1 MGVSL
6 VLLLHAWAHECMGFI
21 LAVVDCWEAAVTAI
35 TLPMRR
41 AVAKTNNARI
51 LYDADAAAYALNDWF
66 EPETLDRFGWLSG
79 SASGGRGA
87 VYFFSHAGKQYAL
100 RHYRRGGKAAAL
112 LGDRYLWTG
121 LENSR
126 AWREWMLLAK
136 LAELRLPAPRPF
148 AARVIRC
155 GVFYRA
161 DLITE
166 RIANASSLFA
176 RLTSGRLPDILWR
189 EIGRVIA
196 NFHALGVWHADLNAH
211 NVLLS
216 RDDAVS
222 LVDFDRARIQRN
234 SAGAREA
241 NLARLLR
248 SLRKLKRLH
257 PDLGFR
263 DSDFE
268 LVLDGYGSA
277 VPTVQ
282 SEILDGSVSVR
293 GIPQRA
299 RSSVR

>member
-6 VLLLHAWAHECMGFI
+6 VLLLYGWAHECMGFI

-41 AVAKTNNARI
+41 AVAKKNNARI

-66 EPETLDRFGWLSG
+66 EPETLARCGWLGG
-79 SASGGRGA
+79 SAPGRGGA
-87 VYFFSHAGKQYAL
+87 VYFFSYAGKEYAL

-136 LAELRLPAPRPF
+136 LAELGLPAPRPF
-148 AARVIRC
+148 AARVVRC

-161 DLITE
+161 DLVTE
-166 RIANASSLFA
+166 RIANASSLSA
-176 RLTSGRLPDILWR
+176 RLTSGRLPDMIWR

-196 NFHALGVWHADLNAH
+196 KFHALGVWHADLNAH

-216 RDDAVS
+216 RDGAAS

-268 LVLDGYGSA
+268 LVLEGYGSGA
-277 VPTVQ
+277 PAA
-282 SEILDGSVSVR
+282 ELAALDGGASLR
-293 GIPQRA
+293 RIPQRV
-299 RSSVR
+299 RSVR

>member
-6 VLLLHAWAHECMGFI
+6 LYGWAHEYMGFI

-51 LYDADAAAYALNDWF
+51 LYDADAADYALNDWF
-66 EPETLDRFGWLSG
+66 EPETLVRCGRLSG

-87 VYFFSHAGKQYAL
+87 VYFFSYAGKQYAL
-100 RHYRRGGKAAAL
+100 RHYRRGGKAAAV
-112 LGDRYLWTG
+112 LGDRYVWMG

-136 LAELRLPAPRPF
+136 LAELKLPAPRPF

-155 GVFYRA
+155 GLFYRA
-161 DLITE
+161 DLVTE
-166 RIANASSLFA
+166 RITTASSLFA
-176 RLTSGRLPDILWR
+176 RLTTGRLPDIIWR

-196 NFHALGVWHADLNAH
+196 KFHALGVWHADLNAH

-216 RDDAVS
+216 RDGAAS
-222 LVDFDRARIQRN
+222 LVDFDRARIEGN

-268 LVLDGYGSA
+268 LVLEGYGSA
-277 VPTVQ
+277 APALQ
-282 SEILDGSVSVR
+282 SGLIDGSASLR

-299 RSSVR
+299 RSVR